1 MVSGL
6 IVEAR
11 KRQLELATQVDL
23 APFRGDPE
31 LIAGADISFNLREE
45 TVYAAIVVLNLETG
59 ALVEKTSAVEKV
71 RFPYVP
77 GFLSFRE
84 VPPLLAAW
92 KELKTKPAIIMLDG
106 HGIIHPRRFGL
117 ACHFG
122 LEAGVATLGCAKK
135 PFVGSFATPAEEGGS
150 FTEVSVDGEHRGY
163 ALRSRARVKPV
174 FISPGTGMSLDDSLR
189 FAKLTM
195 GKYRLLEP
203 TRQAHAYSNKV
214 RQTACNV

>member
-1 MVSGL
+1 MVSRL
-6 IVEAR
+6 IAQAR
-11 KRQLELATQVDL
+11 KRQLALATQVDL
-23 APFRGDPE
+23 GPFRGDPA

-59 ALVEKTSAVEKV
+59 TLVEKASAVEKV
-71 RFPYVP
+71 SFPYVP

-92 KELKTKPAIIMLDG
+92 RKLKGKPGIVMLDG

-135 PFVGSFATPAEEGGS
+135 PFVGSFATPAEERGNC
-150 FTEVSVDGEHRGY
+150 TEVSVDGEHRGY

-174 FISPGTGMSLDDSLR
+174 FISPGTGMSLQDSLR

-195 GKYRLLEP
+195 GKYRVLEP
-203 TRQAHAYSNKV
+203 TRQAHLYSNEL
-214 RQTACNV
+214 RLAICNA